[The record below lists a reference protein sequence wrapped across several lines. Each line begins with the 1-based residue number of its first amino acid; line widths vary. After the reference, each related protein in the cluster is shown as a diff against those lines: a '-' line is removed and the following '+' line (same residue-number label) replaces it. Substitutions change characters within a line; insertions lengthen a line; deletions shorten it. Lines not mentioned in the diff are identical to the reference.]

1 MHTSTT
7 SHLAVPEHLRPP
19 ICTEEA
25 AGFHKRVKR
34 IHDHVKFVVPCIV
47 FEVESPIPTNRS
59 VHLGSYIGKFDDH
72 MYALVFERGLR
83 HISDVDTAPTE
94 TTSIDTTTSSSID
107 IGRVSDQK
115 EFEVCRNLFDRGTT
129 TRPDKSGGK
138 KRKNWKKRKRT

>member
-7 SHLAVPEHLRPP
+7 SHLAVPEHPRPP

-72 MYALVFERGLR
+72 MYALLSLIPHFSQPFAKLQALLIAEMIDKGEESVEAFTKKMIKLQR
-83 HISDVDTAPTE
+83 VDIE
-94 TTSIDTTTSSSID
+94 TFVGASSHP
-107 IGRVSDQK
+107 V
-115 EFEVCRNLFDRGTT
+115 
-129 TRPDKSGGK
+129 
-138 KRKNWKKRKRT
+138 